1 MFESFVF
8 SRTIEGYDFKPD
20 AQPGTLDFSNN
31 IATLQKKSNLINSS
45 DYVIDANYNN
55 LKIESRRLSN
65 EYNDTYDNSN
75 NKIKYNNIEFP
86 DKTDLIQTT
95 KDVREQDIHN
105 IMLQQNYV
113 YIVGSITCATLL
125 IAAIIIGRD

>member
-1 MFESFVF
+1 MLKWNRDINNEL
-8 SRTIEGYDFKPD
+8 RTINGEWK
-20 AQPGTLDFSNN
+20 
-31 IATLQKKSNLINSS
+31 
-45 DYVIDANYNN
+45 YN
-55 LKIESRRLSN
+55 KIE
-65 EYNDTYDNSN
+65 
-75 NKIKYNNIEFP
+75 IP